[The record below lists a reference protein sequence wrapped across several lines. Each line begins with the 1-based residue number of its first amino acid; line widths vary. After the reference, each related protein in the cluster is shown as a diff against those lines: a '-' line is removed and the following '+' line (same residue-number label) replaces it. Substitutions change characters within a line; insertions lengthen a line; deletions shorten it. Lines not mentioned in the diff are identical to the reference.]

1 MGIAHHSMSVYE
13 RVKKIIVE
21 YLRVNDEEVEPD
33 MHVVNDLG
41 ADSLA
46 LVELGFRFS
55 EAFSIPVIE
64 ANEELLVVEDLV
76 LFIQEQ
82 MSKNTT
88 DFPVILCLNIFH
100 S

>member
-64 ANEELLVVEDLV
+64 ANEKLLLVEDLV